1 MTVVKYMGMTRRP
14 AKTEQEMFYENLYM
28 QKICGLVFAPLAF
41 IIVTAALTPVLA
53 SQQRLMVYGDSLVAG
68 YGLSAGEGFPEQ
80 LQQALTA
87 AGRNVKVLNAGVSG
101 DTSAGGLARLEWAL
115 SDRPDAVIIVLG
127 GNDMLRGLDPQQTR
141 ENLFQILTRLRQDN
155 IKILLC
161 GMLAPINLGLVYRQQ
176 FDSIYPELADRFSTG
191 FYPFFLDGVAL
202 NPEFNQPDGLHPNK
216 AGVAV
221 ITRSVFPA
229 VLSILD
235 KD

>member
-1 MTVVKYMGMTRRP
+1 
-14 AKTEQEMFYENLYM
+14 MFSLNLYT
-28 QKICGLVFAPLAF
+28 QKIYGLIFTLLVF
-41 IIVTAALTPVLA
+41 IIIITGSTPVPA
-53 SQQRLMVYGDSLVAG
+53 AQQRLMVFGDSLVAG

-87 AGRNVKVLNAGVSG
+87 AGKNVKVLNAGVSG
-101 DTSAGGLARLEWAL
+101 DTSAGGLARLDWAL

-141 ENLFQILTRLRQDN
+141 QNLVRILTRLRQVD

-161 GMLAPINLGLVYRQQ
+161 GMLAPMNLGPVYRQQ
-176 FDSIYPELADRFSTG
+176 FDSIYPELADRFNTG

-202 NPEFNQPDGLHPNK
+202 NPEFNQLDGLHPNK

-221 ITRSVFPA
+221 ITKSVLPA
-229 VLSILD
+229 VLSVLD